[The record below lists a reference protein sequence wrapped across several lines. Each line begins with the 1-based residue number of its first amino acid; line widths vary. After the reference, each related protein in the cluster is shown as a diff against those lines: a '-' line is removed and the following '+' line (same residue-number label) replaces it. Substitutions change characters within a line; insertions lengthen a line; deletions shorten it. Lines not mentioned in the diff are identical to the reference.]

1 MSPKLSKPLSPGDVI
16 TQDMPIIHVIH
27 DESKDKYCDNCMK
40 RSDQLKRC
48 SKCLHVYYCC
58 KECQKNDWKYHKNE
72 CKVYRDDDIWSSL
85 QTVDIRYRFLLRL
98 YLSVQNIPTFA
109 TEMHRLFDGSDVSLN
124 DLKVDIIGRNED
136 KSGSDISAICDVFT
150 ELGVSYEVQELSDWF
165 IFMKNCRFIF
175 DTRSDCGDTVANG
188 LYIQLSSLSHSC
200 LPNAAIVYNG
210 HTPELRAMASIAP
223 GEEIT
228 VSRVDLQMGR
238 EGRRIWLKSMSID
251 CQILSMADKKEE
263 YLRSLFADL
272 DVVYGDYNPCKTLTL
287 VNHFDAYTFALING
301 RKSPDGLFNEIRDMT
316 EKAFDVTNADNC
328 PFKQTFHDNLTTLA
342 KGPHFKLSL

>member
-48 SKCLHVYYCC
+48 AKCLHMYYCS

-72 CKVYRDDDIWSSL
+72 CKLYRDDDIWSSL

-98 YLSVQNIPTFA
+98 VLTVQNIPTFA
-109 TEMHRLFDGSDVSLN
+109 TEKHRLFDGSDVSLN

-136 KSGSDISAICDVFT
+136 KSESDISAICDMFT
-150 ELGVSYEVQELSDWF
+150 ELGVNYEVQELSD
-165 IFMKNCRFIF
+165 C
-175 DTRSDCGDTVANG
+175 DCGDTVANG

-210 HTPELRAMASIAP
+210 HTSELRAMASIAP

-228 VSRVDLQMGR
+228 CVKCVNNTDRDVDYRRLQPTINRSVVS
-238 EGRRIWLKSMSID
+238 
-251 CQILSMADKKEE
+251 ILSMADKKEE

-316 EKAFDVTNADNC
+316 AKAFDVTNGD
-328 PFKQTFHDNLTTLA
+328 D
-342 KGPHFKLSL
+342 